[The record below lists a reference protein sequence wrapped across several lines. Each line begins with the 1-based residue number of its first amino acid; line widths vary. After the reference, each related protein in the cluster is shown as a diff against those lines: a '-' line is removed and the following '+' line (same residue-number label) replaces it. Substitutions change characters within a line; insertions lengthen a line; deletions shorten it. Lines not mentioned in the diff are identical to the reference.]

1 MGDPGDPA
9 ASVPGVN
16 GTSTEP
22 PPGVRRMTKSAGLT
36 DVAFPDR
43 ESRELSQNAS

>member
-22 PPGVRRMTKSAGLT
+22 PPGVRRMTKSAGH
-36 DVAFPDR
+36 VAFPDR